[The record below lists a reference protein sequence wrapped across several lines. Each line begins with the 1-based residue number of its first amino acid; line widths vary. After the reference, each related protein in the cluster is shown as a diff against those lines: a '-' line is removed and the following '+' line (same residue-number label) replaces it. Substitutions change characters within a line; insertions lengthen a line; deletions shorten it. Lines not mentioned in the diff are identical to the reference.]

1 VRKPQDREKKGP
13 ILIRI
18 DPDMLWTVDAAA
30 KRKGVNRT
38 RWMLYQIGE
47 ALENNCHDNPS
58 YPSARH

>member
-1 VRKPQDREKKGP
+1 MP

-18 DPDMLWTVDAAA
+18 DPDILWTVDAVA

-38 RWMLYQIGE
+38 MWMRYQIGA
-47 ALENNCHDNPS
+47 ALEKNCHDNPG

>member
-1 VRKPQDREKKGP
+1 MRKPQDREKKGP

-18 DPDMLWTVDAAA
+18 DPDMLWTVDAVA

-38 RWMLYQIGE
+38 MWMRYQIGA
-47 ALENNCHDNPS
+47 ALEKNCHDNPG